1 MASHDEE
8 GYLIYPPPV
17 KHFGRFYT
25 RDVDSLYRMSTGE
38 RHNRLRE
45 ARLHAGLER
54 QRDVYER
61 FPSWNRN
68 TYKSNENGNAPFSF
82 EQAKTYA
89 KAFGVRAEWLY
100 DGAGPMVAAR
110 QAKPVGDVQSVPVI
124 SWVAAGALG
133 DPDTQLPAGDETLD
147 ISDLGA
153 GEFFAT
159 RVRGDSMDRLAPED
173 SLLIVNRRDVDLVR
187 GRRYIF
193 SLRGKTTFKRYGE
206 DPIRLDPESLN
217 PAHEPHFIKPT
228 DKWSVI
234 GRVRKV
240 IIDV

>member
-1 MASHDEE
+1 M
-8 GYLIYPPPV
+8 
-17 KHFGRFYT
+17 T
-25 RDVDSLYRMSTGE
+25 TGE

-82 EQAKTYA
+82 DQAKTYA

-100 DGAGPMVAAR
+100 DGAGSMVAAR
-110 QAKPVGDVQSVPVI
+110 QQSPRSPEDIQSVPVI
-124 SWVAAGALG
+124 SWVSAGALDEPG
-133 DPDTQLPAGDETLD
+133 SQIPAGTETLD

-159 RVRGDSMDRLAPED
+159 RVRGDSMDRLAPENA
-173 SLLIVNRRDVDLVR
+173 LLIVNRKDIDLVR

-228 DKWSVI
+228 DKWSVV

-240 IIDV
+240 IIDI